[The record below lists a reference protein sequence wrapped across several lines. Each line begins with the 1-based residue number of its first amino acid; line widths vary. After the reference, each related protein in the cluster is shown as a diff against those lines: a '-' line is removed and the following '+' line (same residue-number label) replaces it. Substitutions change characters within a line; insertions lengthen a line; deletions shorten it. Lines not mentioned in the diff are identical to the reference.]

1 MKKSLLMWLL
11 VFGTAISLSS
21 CSDDENNEENYPSI
35 IGSWSDSYESTGE
48 YVSFSTELIWTF
60 NSNHTASQ
68 RFIIRINGVISKETI
83 SKWTYVYKGNTII
96 IKNESGTTTEYEI
109 SVSGNKMKLGNK
121 EDGYWDLTKIE

>member
-96 IKNESGTTTEYEI
+96 IKNESGTTIEYEI

>member
-1 MKKSLLMWLL
+1 MWLL